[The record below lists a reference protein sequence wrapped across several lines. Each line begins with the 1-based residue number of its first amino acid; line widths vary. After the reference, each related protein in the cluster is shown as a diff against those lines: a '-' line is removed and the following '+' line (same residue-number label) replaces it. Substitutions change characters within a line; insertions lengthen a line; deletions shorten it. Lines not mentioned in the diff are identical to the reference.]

1 LHTPTLTVFSKPW
14 KFPLPELAQHV
25 SALGFDGIELP
36 VRPGYPVTPDN
47 VDVELVRAVHIMGEH
62 GLKIASIAGPT
73 DEKTLAACADAGIP
87 LIRICVG
94 MRAGEGYMEGERRLQ
109 AEFDRLTPL
118 LDRYRVTLGIQNH
131 CGDRDVCN
139 AMGLR
144 HLIERFDPRHIAA
157 VWDAG
162 HNGLEGEAPEPALD
176 IVWSHLAMV
185 NLKSAYWRR
194 KEGATDAAQAWEAYW
209 TTGKDGRA
217 NWPRVV
223 AELQRR
229 RYGGVVCLTAEYT
242 DEEAVD
248 RLVAEDLAFA
258 RSLFAVD
265 SNGGFPPEGQIKNS

>member
-1 LHTPTLTVFSKPW
+1 MNTPTLTVFCKPW
-14 KFPLPELAQHV
+14 KFALPELARHI
-25 SALGFDGIELP
+25 SDMGFDGVELP

-47 VDVELVRAVHIMGEH
+47 VDTQLLEAVRILADY

-73 DEKTLAACADAGIP
+73 DEKTIAACAAAQIP
-87 LIRICVG
+87 LVRICVG
-94 MRAGEGYMEGERRLQ
+94 MRPGEGYMAGEGRLQ
-109 AEFDRLTPL
+109 TEFDRLVPL
-118 LDRYRVTLGIQNH
+118 LDRYGVTLGVQNH

-144 HLIERFDPRHIAA
+144 HLIERFDPRHISA

-162 HNGLEGEAPEPALD
+162 HNGLEGEAPESALD

-194 KEGATDAAQAWEAYW
+194 REIRSDQTAEWEAYW
-209 TTGKDGRA
+209 TTGRDGRA

-229 RYGGVVCLTAEYT
+229 QYDGPVCLTAEYT
-242 DEEAVD
+242 EEEAVD
-248 RLVAEDLAFA
+248 RLIVEDLAFV
-258 RSLFAVD
+258 RNLLT
-265 SNGGFPPEGQIKNS
+265 

>member
-1 LHTPTLTVFSKPW
+1 MTAPTITVFSKPW
-14 KFPLPELAQHV
+14 KFALPELAVHI
-25 SALGFDGIELP
+25 AKLGFDGVELP

-47 VDVELVRAVHIMGEH
+47 VDVELFRAVRILGDH

-73 DEKTLAACADAGIP
+73 DEKTLAACAEAQIP

-94 MRAGEGYMEGERRLQ
+94 MRPGEGYMDGERRLQ
-109 AEFDRLTPL
+109 TDFDRLVPH
-118 LDRYRVTLGIQNH
+118 LDRYGVTLGIQNH

-162 HNGLEGEAPEPALD
+162 HNGLEGEAPESALD

-185 NLKSAYWRR
+185 NLKSACWRKR
-194 KEGATDAAQAWEAYW
+194 EATRDQGAVWEVYW
-209 TTGKDGRA
+209 TTAKDGRA
-217 NWPRVV
+217 NWPRVI
-223 AELQRR
+223 AELRR
-229 RYGGVVCLTAEYT
+229 RQYRGVVCLTAEYT

-248 RLVAEDLAFA
+248 RLIAEDLAFA
-258 RSLFAVD
+258 RGLFAVGL
-265 SNGGFPPEGQIKNS
+265 N